1 MANRFSE
8 RVKILMGKHGGQ
20 CGISLGTVGYPI
32 RLFTMSWSQGRH
44 SQII

>member
-20 CGISLGTVGYPI
+20 CGSLSAKWDT
-32 RLFTMSWSQGRH
+32 LFDYLRCPGVREDTAR
-44 SQII
+44 